1 MIIME
6 EKLKTIA
13 DNINSY
19 ISDEMAKVEKANNI
33 KKELDSE
40 LERLNE
46 FRIKR
51 YQVRDKEIEEA
62 NKKADEDVAE
72 ETNRVFLKYEDK
84 LKEFSGGIVQ
94 KEQPLENFD
103 IPNMEIN
110 KEEKQEISHDLENE
124 LFNQT
129 KEDNYTDIVSNDSTN
144 VVIENND
151 ENKEEEQPEFT
162 PVSDPQVSVDFENG
176 ASEESTIID
185 ANVEETPVVE
195 NESQIETSEPIQ
207 VTAIEDG
214 ADVIAKLGS
223 VEQEKT
229 QDTAPKLEEETNEN
243 TEVNNEVVNAAP
255 GTDVFVGS
263 LPAEFAQ
270 VANSQQEAVQETAPV
285 EEVAQEQPISNV
297 ELSSGFTDIIDSME
311 QGRARVHT
319 PNN

>member
-6 EKLKTIA
+6 EKLKTIS

-40 LERLNE
+40 LERLKDYSKQVYQ
-46 FRIKR
+46 KR
-51 YQVRDKEIEEA
+51 DQVIEEA
-62 NKKADEDVAE
+62 NKKAEEEIVE
-72 ETNRVFLKYEDK
+72 ETNRVFLKYEDI
-84 LKEFSGGIVQ
+84 LKEFRGGIVQ

-110 KEEKQEISHDLENE
+110 TEEKQEISQDLENE

-129 KEDNYTDIVSNDSTN
+129 KEDNYTDIVSND

-162 PVSDPQVSVDFENG
+162 QVSDPQVSVNFENG
-176 ASEESTIID
+176 TSEVSSTFD
-185 ANVEETPVVE
+185 VNTEED
-195 NESQIETSEPIQ
+195 NQIQTGEPIQ
-207 VTAIEDG
+207 VI
-214 ADVIAKLGS
+214 DV
-223 VEQEKT
+223 EPYEK
-229 QDTAPKLEEETNEN
+229 KEETKEN
-243 TEVNNEVVNAAP
+243 TEVKDEVVNAAP

-270 VANSQQEAVQETAPV
+270 VDNSQQEAVQETASV
-285 EEVAQEQPISNV
+285 EDVAQEQPISNF
-297 ELSSGFTDIIDSME
+297 ELSSGFTDIVDSME
-311 QGRARVHT
+311 QGRARGLH
-319 PNN
+319 PAN